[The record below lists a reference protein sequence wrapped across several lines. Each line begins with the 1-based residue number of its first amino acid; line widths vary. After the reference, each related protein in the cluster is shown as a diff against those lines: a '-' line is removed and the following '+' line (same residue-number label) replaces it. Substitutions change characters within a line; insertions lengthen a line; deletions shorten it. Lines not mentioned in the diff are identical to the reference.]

1 MVPRKA
7 AQRHTTCG
15 NSTATLDDMR
25 GMRTRSPR
33 AALTAAVLVGALS
46 LGAVACG
53 DDDVSEGV
61 KSSTDSTLTQLGITG
76 QWART
81 SPADAANGAAYFTV
95 VSAQDDRLLSVSA
108 DPSVAAMVELHETVM
123 DMSSETTAAMGGGQM
138 TMRPVDGI
146 NVKAGEPLELK
157 PGGYHV
163 MLMELAQ
170 PLKVGDSITL
180 TLTFEQQGDIDIDVP
195 VLDEAP

>member
-33 AALTAAVLVGALS
+33 AALTAALVVGLLS

-61 KSSTDSTLTQLGITG
+61 KSSTDSTLAQLGITG

-108 DPSVAAMVELHETVM
+108 DPSVAAMVELHETEM
-123 DMSSETTAAMGGGQM
+123 AGGQM
-138 TMRPVDGI
+138 TMSPVDGI
-146 NVKAGEPLELK
+146 DVKAGEALELK

-163 MLMELAQ
+163 MLMDVAQ